1 MTALKIAVAGASGRM
16 GKMLVEAISKAD
28 DMVLVG
34 ALDVPG
40 SPALGQDAAASLG
53 APCGVAI
60 TSDLAVGLADAAFLI
75 DFTRPEGTLTHL
87 EYCAAHGIKMII
99 GTTGFDEAGKAA
111 IAAAA
116 EKTAIMFAPN
126 MSVGVNVT
134 MKLLEM
140 AAKSFAEG
148 YDIEIVEAHHRHK
161 VDAPSGTALK
171 MGEVIAD
178 ALGRDLNEVG
188 VFAREGVTG
197 ERDPSSIGFAT
208 IRGGDIVGDH
218 TVLFAGIGERVE
230 ISHKSSSRVTYAH
243 GSLRAARF
251 LQGKPTGLFDMYD
264 VLGFR

>member
-1 MTALKIAVAGASGRM
+1 MSALKIAVAGASGRM
-16 GKMLVEAISKAD
+16 GKMLVEAISNAD
-28 DMVLVG
+28 DIELAG

-40 SPALGQDAAASLG
+40 SPALGSDAAASLG
-53 APCGVAI
+53 KPSGI
-60 TSDLAVGLADAAFLI
+60 LIESDFDKALATAEYLI
-75 DFTRPEGTLTHL
+75 DFTRPEGTLKHL
-87 EYCAAHGIKMII
+87 AYCAEHGIKMII
-99 GTTGFDEAGKAA
+99 GTTGFDDEGKAA

-116 EKTAIMFAPN
+116 QKTAIVFAPN

-134 MKLLEM
+134 LKLLEM
-140 AAKSFAEG
+140 AAKSFAQG
-148 YDIEIVEAHHRHK
+148 YDIEIIEAHHRHK

-188 VFAREGVTG
+188 VFSREGVTG

-218 TVLFAGIGERVE
+218 TVMFAGIGERVE
-230 ISHKSSSRVTYAH
+230 ITHKSSSRVTYAH

-251 LQGKPTGLFDMYD
+251 LKDKASGLFDMYD
-264 VLGFR
+264 VLGLR